1 VSDLERT
8 PEVSMEGV
16 ERLRAKRG
24 HEQVT
29 FDDVADHFE
38 DYVQRRPQARQ
49 AIEQFA
55 AFLAGVE
62 DVDHEHEGHGPT
74 LDAN

>member
-1 VSDLERT
+1 MD
-8 PEVSMEGV
+8 GV
-16 ERLRAKRG
+16 ERLRLKRG

-38 DYVQRRPQARQ
+38 DFVQRRPQARR
-49 AIEQFA
+49 AIEEFA

-62 DVDHEHEGHGPT
+62 DVDHEHNHGPT
-74 LDAN
+74 LDAR

>member
-1 VSDLERT
+1 MSLD
-8 PEVSMEGV
+8 GV

-38 DYVQRRPQARQ
+38 DFVQRRPEAR
-49 AIEQFA
+49 ATIEAFA

>member
-1 VSDLERT
+1 MSLD
-8 PEVSMEGV
+8 GV

-24 HEQVT
+24 HELVT

-38 DYVQRRPQARQ
+38 DFVQRRPEAR
-49 AIEQFA
+49 ATIAAFA
-55 AFLAGVE
+55 VFLAGVE

-74 LDAN
+74 LEEN

>member
-1 VSDLERT
+1 LSLD
-8 PEVSMEGV
+8 GV

-24 HEQVT
+24 HELVT

-38 DYVQRRPQARQ
+38 DFVQRRPEAR
-49 AIEQFA
+49 ATIEAFA
-55 AFLAGVE
+55 VFLAGVE

-74 LDAN
+74 LEEN

>member
-1 VSDLERT
+1 M
-8 PEVSMEGV
+8 SMDGV

-38 DYVQRRPQARQ
+38 DFVQRRPETRVT
-49 AIEQFA
+49 IEAFA
-55 AFLAGVE
+55 AFLVGVE

-74 LDAN
+74 LDEN

>member
-1 VSDLERT
+1 MD
-8 PEVSMEGV
+8 GV

-38 DYVQRRPQARQ
+38 DFVRRRPEAGEM
-49 AIEQFA
+49 IEAFA

-74 LDAN
+74 LEAK

>member
-1 VSDLERT
+1 MD
-8 PEVSMEGV
+8 GV

-38 DYVQRRPQARQ
+38 DFVQRRPEARVT
-49 AIEQFA
+49 IEAFA
-55 AFLAGVE
+55 AFLASVE

-74 LDAN
+74 LEGN

>member
-1 VSDLERT
+1 
-8 PEVSMEGV
+8 MEGV
-16 ERLRAKRG
+16 DRLRAKRG

-38 DYVQRRPQARQ
+38 DFVQRRPQSRETIQ
-49 AIEQFA
+49 EFA

-74 LDAN
+74 LDAK

>member
-1 VSDLERT
+1 MSIG
-8 PEVSMEGV
+8 GV
-16 ERLRAKRG
+16 DRLRAKRG

-29 FDDVADHFE
+29 FDDVADHLE
-38 DYVQRRPQARQ
+38 DFVRRRPEAR
-49 AIEQFA
+49 ATIEAFA

-74 LDAN
+74 LGGN

>member
-1 VSDLERT
+1 M
-8 PEVSMEGV
+8 SMDGV

-38 DYVQRRPQARQ
+38 DFVRRRPEAR
-49 AIEQFA
+49 ATIEAFA
-55 AFLAGVE
+55 VFLAQVE

-74 LDAN
+74 LEST

>member
-1 VSDLERT
+1 LSL
-8 PEVSMEGV
+8 EGV

-29 FDDVADHFE
+29 FDDVADHLE
-38 DYVQRRPQARQ
+38 DFVQRRPEAR
-49 AIEQFA
+49 ATIEAFA
-55 AFLAGVE
+55 AFIAGVE